1 MADVRRC
8 EEVRELLPEL
18 AAGVMSGDDRADALA
33 HLGGCASCRREL
45 AGLSNLVDRLVLLA
59 PEREPSPGFESSVLS
74 ALAPEARP
82 ARRRRTLLLA
92 AATLVLAIV
101 LASVVAWWR
110 TSDGPLVAA
119 ITYAGGETVGEA
131 VVHEGAPPW
140 LFLTVDSSPEP
151 GRYRVRLV
159 NTDGR
164 RVYVG
169 WCLLRGGRGS
179 WGWPV
184 DAPPGR
190 LREVQ
195 LVRSGTVVM
204 GGTFR

>member
-1 MADVRRC
+1 MGDVRRC
-8 EEVRELLPEL
+8 DEVRELLPEL
-18 AAGVMSGDDRADALA
+18 AAGVTSGDDRADALA

-45 AGLSNLVDRLVLLA
+45 AGLGNVVDRLVLLA
-59 PEREPSPGFESSVLS
+59 PEREPSPGFETSVLS
-74 ALAPEARP
+74 ALVPEARP
-82 ARRRRTLLLA
+82 ARHRRRLLLA
-92 AATLVLAIV
+92 AAALVTGVV
-101 LASVVAWWR
+101 LASAVVWWR
-110 TSDGPLVAA
+110 ASDGPLVAA
-119 ITYAGGETVGEA
+119 ITYAGGRTVGEA

-159 NTDGR
+159 TTDGR

-169 WCLLRGGRGS
+169 WCILRGGRGS

-184 DAPPGR
+184 DAPPSR

-195 LVRSGTVVM
+195 LVRGGTVVM
-204 GGTFR
+204 DGTFR